1 MKFGLL
7 SLGNLFKTNN
17 ISVPP
22 TVVSDDLVVLYP
34 KPNER
39 TKSIIQRVPL
49 TSKVLF
55 LYKLQRGISKE
66 WKSWAWEMM
75 ENGLDT
81 PGIIQLAGENLNMN
95 PFEFSSLVSNII
107 NELGIDITND
117 DVYYQY
123 ALFIAHQV
131 INSELTAEKGFEVLA
146 QAATET
152 DYHDAF
158 VKFYYLEEDAD
169 LLRNNLPGF
178 YGDGNMRK
186 DNIEEWMHLYFE
198 KLIKRNKV

>member
-7 SLGNLFKTNN
+7 SISNFFKRNN
-17 ISVPP
+17 TSASP
-22 TVVSDDLVVLYP
+22 TVVSDDLVVSYP
-34 KPNER
+34 KPSEKI
-39 TKSIIQRVPL
+39 KSIIQRVPL
-49 TSKVLF
+49 TSNVLF

-66 WKSWAWEMM
+66 WKSWALEMM

-131 INSELTAEKGFEVLA
+131 INNELTAEKGFEVLA
-146 QAATET
+146 QAAIET

-158 VKFYYLEEDAD
+158 VKFYYLEDDAD
-169 LLRNNLPGF
+169 LLRNNLPGC

-198 KLIKRNKV
+198 KLIKRNND

>member
-7 SLGNLFKTNN
+7 SLGNLFKKNN
-17 ISVPP
+17 ISAPP

-75 ENGLDT
+75 ENGMET

-95 PFEFSSLVSNII
+95 PFEFASLVSNII
-107 NELGIDITND
+107 NELEIEITND

-158 VKFYYLEEDAD
+158 VKFYYLEDDAD
-169 LLRNNLPGF
+169 LLRNNLPGC

-198 KLIKRNKV
+198 KLIKRNND

>member
-7 SLGNLFKTNN
+7 SISNLFKRNN
-17 ISVPP
+17 ISASP
-22 TVVSDDLVVLYP
+22 TVVSDDLVVSYP
-34 KPNER
+34 KPSEKI
-39 TKSIIQRVPL
+39 KSIIQSVPL

-55 LYKLQRGISKE
+55 LYKLLRGISKE

-75 ENGLDT
+75 ENGMET

-95 PFEFSSLVSNII
+95 PFEFASLVSNII

-131 INSELTAEKGFEVLA
+131 LKNELTPEKGFEVLA
-146 QAATET
+146 QAAIDT

-158 VKFYYLEEDAD
+158 IVFYYLEENAD
-169 LLRNNLPGF
+169 LLRGNLPGC

-198 KLIKRNKV
+198 KLIKRNED

>member
-7 SLGNLFKTNN
+7 SISNLFKRNN
-17 ISVPP
+17 ISASP
-22 TVVSDDLVVLYP
+22 TVVSDDLVVSYP
-34 KPNER
+34 KPSEKI
-39 TKSIIQRVPL
+39 KSIIQRVPL
-49 TSKVLF
+49 TSNVLF

-131 INSELTAEKGFEVLA
+131 INNELTAEKGFEVLA
-146 QAATET
+146 QAAIET

-158 VKFYYLEEDAD
+158 VKFYYLEDDAD
-169 LLRNNLPGF
+169 LLRNNLPGC

-198 KLIKRNKV
+198 KLIKRNND